1 MLIAIP
7 QVLDADG
14 VARVR
19 ALIDAGEWVDGNA
32 TSGPQAALAK
42 RNEQLAEDQPAAVE
56 AGRIILD
63 ALGRTPLFVAAAL
76 PLKVFPPLF
85 NRYAGGQDF
94 GIHVDNAIRLKRGS
108 DFRIRSDLS
117 ATLFLEPP
125 EAYDGGELVVE
136 DLFGEQ
142 RVKLGAGD
150 CVVYPASSL
159 HRVEPVTRGV
169 RVASFFW
176 LQSMV
181 RDDGERR
188 ILFDLDR
195 AIQRVGAEKGQ
206 GDRAVIELT
215 GVYHNLLRRWADA

>member
-7 QVLDADG
+7 SVLTPSEVTALRG
-14 VARVR
+14 V
-19 ALIDAGEWVDGNA
+19 IDAGAWTDGNA

-42 RNEQLAEDQPAAVE
+42 RNEQLPEDSAAAVE
-56 AGRIILD
+56 GGRIVLD
-63 ALGRTPLFVAAAL
+63 ALARSPLFVAAAL

-85 NRYAGGQDF
+85 NRYAGGQAFDV
-94 GIHVDNAIRLKRGS
+94 HVDNAVRMKG
-108 DFRIRSDLS
+108 DFRLRSDLS
-117 ATLFLEPP
+117 ATLFLEDPA
-125 EAYDGGELVVE
+125 AYDGGELVVE

-142 RVKLGAGD
+142 RVKLAAGD

-159 HRVEPVTRGV
+159 HRVEPVTRGT

-176 LQSMV
+176 IQSMV

-188 ILFDLDR
+188 ILLDLDR
-195 AIQRVGAEKGQ
+195 AVQRVAADKGQ